1 MNKTPEFP
9 MVQFGPGSQPQ
20 ETDTLEYIN
29 MPKDM
34 ETYHAPILPEPE
46 EVLNLTQGKQVLE
59 DLLQAL
65 HTWKADTQ
73 SKSISLNQLD
83 ADNLDLINQAL
94 GEGEVSMVVG
104 DSMIRAQESVLAG
117 VWRIQH
123 FDENNL
129 VIHDSLEVGAVP
141 KITRSLTF
149 ASADRNIDTD
159 VNETHP
165 GVQNAPALLAELAD
179 KVKSYQAGNQG
190 ETINLTLLPL
200 TEMDVMLLGERLG
213 VGPLTILSRGYGNC
227 RIGSTAKE
235 NVWWIKYY
243 NSQDVLILNTIE
255 IVDIPQV
262 TCAAPEDIED
272 SYTRLNEILELYR

>member
-1 MNKTPEFP
+1 MI
-9 MVQFGPGSQPQ
+9 GS
-20 ETDTLEYIN
+20 
-29 MPKDM
+29 
-34 ETYHAPILPEPE
+34 
-46 EVLNLTQGKQVLE
+46 G
-59 DLLQAL
+59 
-65 HTWKADTQ
+65 
-73 SKSISLNQLD
+73 
-83 ADNLDLINQAL
+83 
-94 GEGEVSMVVG
+94 
-104 DSMIRAQESVLAG
+104 
-117 VWRIQH
+117 
-123 FDENNL
+123 
-129 VIHDSLEVGAVP
+129 
-141 KITRSLTF
+141 SLTF